1 MKQNIKYSYCVD
13 ENGKLVH
20 ISSLTDATRHARKLY
35 CLQCGQ
41 EMVANLGQYKAK
53 HFSHKADTACD
64 GESYLHKLAKRR
76 IKEKFDSS
84 ENFPVMFLHD
94 VPCCEAS
101 KCPCYDSQYCAL
113 EKQDIRSDLKIWK
126 NKPVY
131 DTCEPEVPVG
141 EFRPDLLLT
150 CSTKPDR
157 QPVFI
162 EIFKTHES
170 NEIKI
175 NSRYRIIETKQVKSE
190 DDIEDIINRGFVE
203 GDNCTTYNF
212 KPQLPSFR
220 KDNVPIDRFILF
232 KTGSVIVHRALDYV
246 VYCKDKNKRI
256 DPRSVVELNMRD
268 RGIDIWGVEEEA
280 NKLNSYQAGLVYL
293 TKKGMNIRNCIL
305 CKYYKFNE
313 SYSKHF
319 CILYKVNG
327 IGIPC
332 PKQNEA
338 KKCPRFELNPTL
350 MNHSLSELEKEISE
364 VPNEGL
370 LITNDV

>member
-1 MKQNIKYSYCVD
+1 MKQGIKYSYCVD
-13 ENGKLVH
+13 EKGELVH
-20 ISSLTDATRHARKLY
+20 INSLTDATRHARKLY

-84 ENFPVMFLHD
+84 EHFPILFYRD

-101 KCPCYDSQYCAL
+101 HCLCYDSQYCAL
-113 EKQDIRSDLKIWK
+113 GKQDIRSDLKIWK
-126 NKPVY
+126 DKPLY
-131 DTCEPEVPVG
+131 DTCEPEVSVG

-162 EIFKTHES
+162 EIYKTHES
-170 NEIKI
+170 NETKR
-175 NSRYRIIETKQVKSE
+175 NSCYRIIETKQVESE
-190 DDIEDIINRGFVE
+190 DDIEDIIKRGFVE
-203 GDNCTTYNF
+203 GDNFTTYNF
-212 KPQLPSFR
+212 NPQLPIFR
-220 KDNVPIDRFILF
+220 KDNVPIDRFVLF

-246 VYCKDKNKRI
+246 VYCKDINKRI
-256 DPRSVVELNMRD
+256 DSRSVVELNMRD
-268 RGIDIWGVEEEA
+268 RGIDIWGIEEET
-280 NKLNSYQAGLVYL
+280 NRLNSYQAGLVYL
-293 TKKGMNIRNCIL
+293 AKKGMNIKNCIL

-313 SYSKHF
+313 SYDKHF

-332 PKQNEA
+332 PKQNVA

-350 MNHSLSELEKEISE
+350 MNHSLSELEKDISE
-364 VPNEGL
+364 VPM
-370 LITNDV
+370 